1 MSALWQR
8 LTGARTEAT
17 APASVRPPTLGRNLR
32 PEQVLRPVRPAFIW
46 ATLGGAFL
54 LNLLPWGRAIWVP
67 DFFALTLVFWNVH
80 QPRKVGMGIAFVFGL
95 LMDVHNGALF
105 GEHALAYTL
114 LSYGAISLHRR
125 IQWFPAGSQSIYVLG
140 LLLIAQLAS
149 AAVRLWVG
157 GAAPYWWLG
166 LLSSVVGAAIWPFL
180 TSLLLSPQRR
190 PAKRDDTRPL

>member
-1 MSALWQR
+1 MR
-8 LTGARTEAT
+8 LPWLRPANGQAAAAAR
-17 APASVRPPTLGRNLR
+17 VRPPTLGRNAR

-46 ATLGGAFL
+46 ATLGSAFL
-54 LNLLPWGRAIWVP
+54 LNLLPWGHAIWVP

-95 LMDVHNGALF
+95 LMDVHNGAWF

-125 IQWFPAGSQSIYVLG
+125 IQWFPAGSQSIYVMG

-157 GAAPYWWLG
+157 GATAYWWLG
-166 LLSSVVGAAIWPFL
+166 LLSSALGAAMWPFL
-180 TSLLLSPQRR
+180 TALLLSPQRR